1 MPPLPTVPPDLI
13 WPLFAALLLV
23 GLILGLLLGWFAR
36 ARGERAALADRD
48 AARTELESQRDLAAE
63 ARAHLAAVRTTAERV
78 PALEDK
84 LQAAER
90 LAAHA
95 ERLPVMD
102 QELVLLRGRVEALAA
117 AKTKLEETLRK
128 TEEAHGEKV
137 TALTALRDDVTVK
150 MKALADAAL
159 RDSQSSLIEV
169 AKQLL
174 ESHKQVAAADLKERQ
189 GAIDGLVKP
198 VAESLEKYQQRL
210 TALEQE
216 NAKAMGVLSAELRNV
231 VQGQETVRGEAAKLA
246 NALRA
251 APKTRGRWGEQQL
264 RRALELSGMSE
275 HVDFDLEQTVATD
288 DGTRLR
294 PDAILR
300 LPGER
305 SIVIDA
311 KTSLSAYL
319 EALETSD
326 DAAREAKMA
335 DHARQVRTHVTTLAG
350 KAYWTQFKD
359 APDFVAMF
367 IPGENFY
374 SAAVER
380 DPTLFDDA
388 LRERVLVVTPT
399 TLIALAKAVAYGWR
413 QQRIEENARRISE
426 LGQTLYERITTLS
439 RHLAGVGRNLNSA
452 VGAYNDYVGSL
463 EGRVLPAIRQ
473 LRELAPGETARD
485 LADIPTIDVQS
496 REVRDVAPTDR
507 QESDRLEA
515 PALTHV

>member
-1 MPPLPTVPPDLI
+1 MPPLPSIPPDLV
-13 WPLFAALLLV
+13 WPLF
-23 GLILGLLLGWFAR
+23 GLLLLAGVSLGTLLGWR
-36 ARGERAALADRD
+36 ARGRGERTAQAERDTAHAEAARLRDQTFDLGAQLA
-48 AARTELESQRDLAAE
+48 AARTIAA
-63 ARAHLAAVRTTAERV
+63 RV
-78 PALEDK
+78 PTLEDQ

-90 LAAHA
+90 QAAHA
-95 ERLPVMD
+95 ERVPVME
-102 QELVLLRGRVEALAA
+102 QELVLLRGRVEALAS
-117 AKTKLEETLRK
+117 AKTKLEESLRK
-128 TEEAHGEKV
+128 TEEAHGEKLA
-137 TALTALRDDVTVK
+137 ALTALRDDVEAK

-159 RDSQSSLIEV
+159 RQSQTSLIEV

-174 ESHKQVAAADLKERQ
+174 DSHKQIADADLKERQ

-198 VAESLEKYQQRL
+198 VAETLEKYQQRL
-210 TALEQE
+210 IALEQE
-216 NAKAMGVLSAELRNV
+216 NAKAMGTLSAELRNV
-231 VQGQETVRGEAAKLA
+231 VQGQEAVRGEAAKLA

-275 HVDFDLEQTVATD
+275 HVDFDLEQTVDSD
-288 DGTRLR
+288 DGVRMR

-300 LPGER
+300 LPGDR

-319 EALETSD
+319 EALEIND
-326 DAAREAKMA
+326 DAAREAKMV
-335 DHARQVRTHVTTLAG
+335 DHARQMRTHVDALAG
-350 KAYWTQFKD
+350 KAYWSQFKD

-367 IPGENFY
+367 VPGENFY

-388 LRERVLVVTPT
+388 LRDRVLVVTPT

-426 LGQTLYERITTLS
+426 LGQTLYDRIATMS
-439 RHLAGVGRNLNSA
+439 RHLAGVGRNLGSA

-463 EGRVLPAIRQ
+463 EGRVLPAARQ
-473 LRELAPGETARD
+473 LRDLVPGESAKELA
-485 LADIPTIDVQS
+485 
-496 REVRDVAPTDR
+496 DVAPVDARPRETR
-507 QESDRLEA
+507 QELELRPL
-515 PALTHV
+515 PAKTA